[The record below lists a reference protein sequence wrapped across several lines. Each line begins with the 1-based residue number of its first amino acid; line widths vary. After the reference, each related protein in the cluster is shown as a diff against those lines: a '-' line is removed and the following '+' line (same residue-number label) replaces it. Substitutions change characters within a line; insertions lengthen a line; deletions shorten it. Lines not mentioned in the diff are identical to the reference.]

1 MKKDHVMRRSILTLM
16 LCSGLTFVP
25 PQGHASPAS
34 TKPTSKITNIQPI
47 LIGNRPVT
55 VHPTGFPPMTVTP
68 FWRENGNAWGYTLY
82 AVSIPE
88 AEEPYRT
95 ALVDT
100 EDADHNGQLLD
111 MLQDIPHTGED
122 ALQTIHFASARMDGK
137 PAFLLFIS
145 TRDNGTNP
153 APQLSPA
160 HIRVYQLTAGD
171 GEPGS
176 TLFYF
181 ALRTTLRPPVTTCH
195 ADIALSAAT
204 KIPFA
209 KWNGDQE
216 PVPTCL
222 Q

>member
-1 MKKDHVMRRSILTLM
+1 MMRRSILTLM

-34 TKPTSKITNIQPI
+34 TKPTSKITDIQPI
-47 LIGNRPVT
+47 LVGNRPVT
-55 VHPTGFPPMTVTP
+55 VHPTGFPPVTVTP

-88 AEEPYRT
+88 TEAPYRT